1 MYEVNTRSWQE
12 AYKVF
17 LLSKNESFLL
27 KIAPLAV
34 LLGSPE
40 IIASN
45 LIPIVG
51 EIADVGGMGLTLVIV
66 LRTLSAVQKYR

>member
-1 MYEVNTRSWQE
+1 MKQPVSHTPKRSWPQV
-12 AYKVF
+12 YKSF
-17 LLSKNESFLL
+17 LLSSDEHLFL
-27 KIAPLAV
+27 KIAPLAI

-51 EIADVGGMGLTLVIV
+51 EFVDVGGLS
-66 LRTLSAVQKYR
+66 LSAASCV